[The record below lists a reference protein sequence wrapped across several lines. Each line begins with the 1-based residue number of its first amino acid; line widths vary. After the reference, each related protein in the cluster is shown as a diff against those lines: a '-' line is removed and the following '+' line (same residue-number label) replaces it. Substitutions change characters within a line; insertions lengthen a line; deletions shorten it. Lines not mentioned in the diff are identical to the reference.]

1 MILFFPATLTQLGQF
16 KYGLLRNKVTGV
28 VDIDSSVG
36 PGLYWIGF
44 WKEFVE
50 FPSVLCTIEFSNEGV
65 EADVQDLAALRSRDK
80 DGKLIFL
87 DVSIQYLLHKDKV
100 GLIYKDMLTYYDD
113 IFISELRDQIAKA
126 ANLFSV
132 QEIWTNYNTVVDL
145 MTQRCVTVLTVRHAE
160 CWGLQLWG
168 VRLSSGF
175 ENKLIA
181 TQVRKQGQKTALAS
195 KLQEEVRANTRV
207 LVAEYQK
214 QITIKESEGN
224 ADVYEIETLARSQA
238 SSNLVRAQADVLQII
253 RDRICLPD
261 EKASCADTPGFI
273 DEIGFFCKAWV
284 SRNCSNAVENHGYTQ
299 LGEDAL
305 LINCHKSCRLCEVNS
320 TNLYCNAQGSG
331 VMTGAHMVEYEK
343 QVLLKTLNVS
353 QMVLTQ
359 AGSQHTEAINV
370 EAQRKIMNGQARRLL
385 LHEGRDLGDPEGYIS
400 ENTEEFNQNP
410 LTTLHE
416 L

>member
-1 MILFFPATLTQLGQF
+1 MILFFPCTLTQLGQF
-16 KYGLLRNKVTGV
+16 KYGLLKNKVTGV
-28 VDIDSSVG
+28 VDIESSYG

-50 FPSVLCTIEFSNEGV
+50 FPSVLNTIEFSNEGV
-65 EADVQDLAALRSRDK
+65 EEDVQDLAALRSRDK

-87 DVSIQYLLHKDKV
+87 DVSIQYLLHQDKV
-100 GLIYKDMLTYYDD
+100 GFIYKDMLTYYED

-132 QEIWTNYNTVVDL
+132 QEIWQSYSTVVDL
-145 MTQRCVTVLTVRHAE
+145 MTQRCVTVLTLRHAE

-195 KLQEEVRANTRV
+195 KLQEEVRATTRV

-214 QITIKESEGN
+214 QITIKEAEGS
-224 ADVYEIETLARSQA
+224 ADVYQITTLARSTA

-253 RDRICLPD
+253 RDRVCLPN
-261 EKASCADTPGFI
+261 EKASCADNPGFL
-273 DEIGFFCKAWV
+273 DERNYFCRAW
-284 SRNCSNAVENHGYTQ
+284 RGHNCSTAVESEGYSQ
-299 LGEDAL
+299 QGEDAVL
-305 LINCHKSCRLCEVNS
+305 NNCHASCGLCQVNGT
-320 TNLYCNAQGSG
+320 TNICNAQGSG
-331 VMTGAHMVEYEK
+331 TMSGRHMVAYEK
-343 QVLLKTLNVS
+343 QVLLKTLNAS
-353 QMVLTQ
+353 QLVVTQ
-359 AGSQHTEAINV
+359 TGSEHVEAINV

-385 LHEGRDLGDPEGYIS
+385 LHEGRDLGDSDDYIN